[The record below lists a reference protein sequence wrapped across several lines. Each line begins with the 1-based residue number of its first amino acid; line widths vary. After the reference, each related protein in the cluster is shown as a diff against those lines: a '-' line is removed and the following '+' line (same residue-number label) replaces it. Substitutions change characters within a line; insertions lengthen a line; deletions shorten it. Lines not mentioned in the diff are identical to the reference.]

1 MTGSRWS
8 FYVDPIGEYMKISWN
23 DFVEECRNCQACPL
37 SKTRKNVVIYRG
49 SVVAPIMFV
58 GEGPGAN
65 EDEQGLPFVGQA
77 GQLLQLLLDAQGF
90 SMEDF
95 HIANVVKCR
104 PPENRVP
111 TEAEAK
117 TCKVLLGKQILISK
131 PKIIVLLGKTAYTLF
146 TGDKMAKMTE
156 IRGKFFEKNGYYILP
171 TFHPAYILRNN
182 NERIKLWKD
191 IALVREKAEE
201 LGLMKPLPSAPDMP
215 TARPSGK

>member
-1 MTGSRWS
+1 
-8 FYVDPIGEYMKISWN
+8 MKVSWN
-23 DFVEECRNCQACPL
+23 DFVEQCRSCQACPL
-37 SKTRKNVVIYRG
+37 ASTRKNVVIYRG
-49 SVVAPIMFV
+49 SVVAPIMFI

-90 SMEDF
+90 QMKDY

-111 TEAEAK
+111 TETEAA
-117 TCKVLLGKQILISK
+117 TCKKLLGTQILIAK

-146 TGDKMAKMTE
+146 TGDKSAKMTE
-156 IRGKFFEKNGYYILP
+156 IRGHIFEKNGYLIVP

-182 NERIKLWKD
+182 NERVTLWND
-191 IALVREKAEE
+191 IALVRRKAEE
-201 LGLMKPLPSAPDMP
+201 LGLMDPLPETPAMP
-215 TARPSGK
+215 TSRPSGK

>member
-1 MTGSRWS
+1 
-8 FYVDPIGEYMKISWN
+8 MKISWN
-23 DFVEECRNCQACPL
+23 DFVKQCESCQACPL
-37 SKTRKNVVIYRG
+37 GATRTNVVIYRG

-58 GEGPGAN
+58 GEGPGAT

-77 GQLLQLLLDAQGF
+77 GRLLQLLLDAQGF
-90 SMEDF
+90 STENY

-111 TEAEAK
+111 TEQEAAA
-117 TCKVLLGKQILISK
+117 CKKLLGTQILICK

-146 TGDKMAKMTE
+146 TGDKNAKMTQ
-156 IRGKFFEKNGYYILP
+156 IRGAFIEKNGYLIMP

-191 IALVREKAEE
+191 IEQVRRKAEKM
-201 LGLMKPLPSAPDMP
+201 GLMERLPAQPDMP
-215 TARPSGK
+215 TERPSK